1 MGWTPVR
8 AGHLAR
14 GTGMDNANDRAKRF
28 VETLTDEEKYRLAL
42 RGAMKRLNDKFDERV
57 RAEAAR
63 RTLLRATSPNSKIH

>member
-1 MGWTPVR
+1 
-8 AGHLAR
+8 
-14 GTGMDNANDRAKRF
+14 MDNANDRAKRF